1 MNFYFNYFTSIGR
14 EQSICHLSSVITF
27 SCLFLKKVD
36 FPTEFVYLSSVF
48 VYFVLKKADC
58 YRMQSCLS
66 PNKAKSCNPLR
77 HKKTHKKFACA
88 RESSYLCE

>member
-58 YRMQSCLS
+58 YRMQSYLS

-77 HKKTHKKFACA
+77 HKKNVQKICLRA
-88 RESSYLCE
+88 REFVSL